1 MLDKPLDFTLKLLV
15 LIFTMDIIIISVS
28 QDRRKSLRRH
38 CRIGLGHQP
47 LLIPRTVEEDTDHSR
62 LSPHLE
68 AKV

>member
-1 MLDKPLDFTLKLLV
+1 
-15 LIFTMDIIIISVS
+15 MDIIIISVS